1 MPRRHAGPDRRSLR
15 AQVHLLGRAWLHVLL
30 KDRPAELA
38 LVCAPGVSRVFEI
51 VRADRRVPIF
61 PDLDIAVQS
70 LTLSKTA

>member
-1 MPRRHAGPDRRSLR
+1 M
-15 AQVHLLGRAWLHVLL
+15 LL

-38 LVCAPGVSRVFEI
+38 LVCAPGVCRVFEI